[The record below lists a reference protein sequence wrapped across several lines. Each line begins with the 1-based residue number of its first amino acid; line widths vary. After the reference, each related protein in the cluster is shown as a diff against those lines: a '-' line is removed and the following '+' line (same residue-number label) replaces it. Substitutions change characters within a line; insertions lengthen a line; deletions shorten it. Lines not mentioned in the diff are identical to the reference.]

1 MTVWHVQVQ
10 TGASLQNS
18 PMPEAAHGADL
29 ADSPAAKQPME
40 HAQQVSP
47 LFCPPAIHFR
57 RNDAAYDLVLAFDTL
72 Q

>member
-1 MTVWHVQVQ
+1 MSVWRVQVQ

-18 PMPEAAHGADL
+18 PMPEATHPADL
-29 ADSPAAKQPME
+29 ADSPVAEQPME

-47 LFCPPAIHFR
+47 LFCPPAMRSR
-57 RNDAAYDLVLAFDTL
+57 RNAAYDLVLAFDTL